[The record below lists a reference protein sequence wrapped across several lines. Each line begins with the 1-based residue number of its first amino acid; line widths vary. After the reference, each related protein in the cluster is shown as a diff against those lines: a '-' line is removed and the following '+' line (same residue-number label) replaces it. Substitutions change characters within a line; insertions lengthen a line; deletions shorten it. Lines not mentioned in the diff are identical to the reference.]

1 MDKINM
7 AKIKN
12 RRISFRVY
20 DRVNLFYQKIDK
32 QLLTELHP
40 AFDNILNNCSLSTE
54 FESVSQDSTLLLASQ
69 EKKLPDLMIPDFQ
82 INEHETCDV
91 NISISGM
98 AFNCEDALKEGD
110 YLVIKMLLLPSMMT
124 IVAYCKVV
132 YCKNSNPYESQY
144 PYLVGTHFIN
154 MKDEDRELLSKH
166 VAKKKVQQIV
176 VKGFILAT
184 VITVIAI
191 PDVVFGLLLELLHFL
206 FEHFLEFI
214 HLAFEFVELNL
225 DKLVEH
231 LFDTDL
237 HQTQVIVFYTI
248 VSFVLYGFYRL
259 YRALPPFCRQC
270 KKNQIVYWSRKKA
283 SWLFFW
289 REQSLFNKLK
299 LIMIGA
305 AAITGY
311 IFFGM

>member
-1 MDKINM
+1 MDKVNM
-7 AKIKN
+7 TKNKN
-12 RRISFRVY
+12 RRASFRIY
-20 DRVNLFYQKIDK
+20 DQVSLFYQKIDK

-40 AFDNILNNCSLSTE
+40 AFDNMLNNHSLSKE
-54 FESVSQDSTLLLASQ
+54 FEGVSQDLASLLASQ
-69 EKKLPDLMIPDFQ
+69 EKNLPDVMIPDFQ
-82 INEHETCDV
+82 INGHETCDV
-91 NISISGM
+91 NISASGM

-110 YLVIKMLLLPSMMT
+110 YLVIKILLLPSKTT
-124 IVAYCKVV
+124 ILTYCKVV
-132 YCKNSNPYESQY
+132 YCKNSNPFESQY

-166 VAKKKVQQIV
+166 VAKKKAQQIV
-176 VKGFILAT
+176 VKGFILT
-184 VITVIAI
+184 IVISVIAL
-191 PDVVFGLLLELLHFL
+191 PGLVFGLLLELFHLL
-206 FEHFLEFI
+206 FEYFLEFI

-237 HQTQVIVFYTI
+237 HQTQVIVFYI
-248 VSFVLYGFYRL
+248 IISIVLYGFYRL
-259 YRALPPFCRQC
+259 YRALPPFCQQC
-270 KKNQIVYWSRKKA
+270 KKNQILYWSRKKA

-299 LIMIGA
+299 LIVIGA

-311 IFFGM
+311 IFFSM

>member
-1 MDKINM
+1 MDKVNM
-7 AKIKN
+7 AQNKN
-12 RRISFRVY
+12 RRVSFRIY
-20 DRVNLFYQKIDK
+20 DQVNLFYQKIDK
-32 QLLTELHP
+32 QLLAELNP
-40 AFDNILNNCSLSTE
+40 AFDNILNNHSFSTE
-54 FESVSQDSTLLLASQ
+54 FERESQDSALLLASQ
-69 EKKLPDLMIPDFQ
+69 EKNLPDVMIPDFQ
-82 INEHETCDV
+82 VNDHGTCDV
-91 NISISGM
+91 NISTSGM

-110 YLVIKMLLLPSMMT
+110 YLVIKILLLPSKTT
-124 IVAYCKVV
+124 ILTYCKVV
-132 YCKNSNPYESQY
+132 YCKNSNPFESQY

-166 VAKKKVQQIV
+166 VAKKKTQQLV
-176 VKGFILAT
+176 VKGFILTT
-184 VITVIAI
+184 VITVIAM
-191 PDVVFGLLLELLHFL
+191 PGVAFGLILALFHFL
-206 FEHFLEFI
+206 FEYFLEFI

-237 HQTQVIVFYTI
+237 HKTQVIVFYVI
-248 VSFVLYGFYRL
+248 ISFVLYGFYRL
-259 YRALPPFCRQC
+259 CRALPPFCQQC
-270 KKNQIVYWSRKKA
+270 KKKQITYWSRKKG

-299 LIMIGA
+299 LIVIGV